1 MAGSYAFVDTC
12 WLTVLRTVALSTF
25 ATNKIMLLM
34 GGFLMGIPFG
44 AFACL
49 GEAFASEICPMSLR
63 GYLTGYVNICWC
75 IGESG
80 RAELY
85 YHWPSRQML
94 EPR

>member
-1 MAGSYAFVDTC
+1 MCYPSINDGSRRC
-12 WLTVLRTVALSTF
+12 RCVALSTF
-25 ATNKIMLLM
+25 ATNKVMLLM

-80 RAELY
+80 HPQPEGAPRPAAE
-85 YHWPSRQML
+85 R
-94 EPR
+94 

>member
-1 MAGSYAFVDTC
+1 
-12 WLTVLRTVALSTF
+12 
-25 ATNKIMLLM
+25 MLLM

-75 IGESG
+75 IGE
-80 RAELY
+80 
-85 YHWPSRQML
+85 
-94 EPR
+94 

>member
-1 MAGSYAFVDTC
+1 
-12 WLTVLRTVALSTF
+12 
-25 ATNKIMLLM
+25 MLLM

-80 RAELY
+80 HFY
-85 YHWPSRQML
+85 WSFITKPQSRRVL
-94 EPR
+94 EPL